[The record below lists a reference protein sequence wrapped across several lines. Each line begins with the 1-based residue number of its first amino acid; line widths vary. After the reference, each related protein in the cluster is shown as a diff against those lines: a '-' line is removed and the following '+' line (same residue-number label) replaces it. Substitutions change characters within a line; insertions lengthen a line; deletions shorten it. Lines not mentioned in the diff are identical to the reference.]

1 MNNRQKL
8 IIQLG
13 CDYVAATI
21 NKKDFDILTTDP
33 AKLTRACFM
42 LAEAVADNVRDAV
55 RRNQSADD
63 PDAGPVDPAQPHYH

>member
-8 IIQLG
+8 VIQLG
-13 CDYVAATI
+13 CDYVAAAI
-21 NKKDFDILTTDP
+21 SKENFDVLATDP

-55 RRNQSADD
+55 ERNQNVDG
-63 PDAGPVDPAQPHYH
+63 PDTDAVEPSPPRCH

>member
-1 MNNRQKL
+1 MNNRQQL

-21 NKKDFDILTTDP
+21 NKKDFDILATDP
-33 AKLTRACFM
+33 VELTRACFM

-55 RRNQSADD
+55 QRNQTEDD
-63 PDAGPVDPAQPHYH
+63 PDAVLVDPTPPLHH